1 MAKQCS
7 FFSAH
12 TNGKGDVAL
21 KKHNGY
27 DDGDFY
33 YYGVFGTWYVI
44 DKPTGL
50 SIVTAENPKQAR
62 KLAHSKSLTKKL
74 EAKKK
79 TSEYKDWVKKYS
91 KLLEGVLK

>member
-12 TNGKGDVAL
+12 TNGKGGIAL

-44 DKPTGL
+44 EKHTGMAVAT
-50 SIVTAENPKQAR
+50 SDNPKQAR
-62 KLAHSKSLTKKL
+62 KLAHSKGLTKKL
-74 EAKKK
+74 EDKRK
-79 TSEYKDWVKKYS
+79 TSEYKNWVEKYNE
-91 KLLEGVLK
+91 LLKGVMK